1 MTRIVIKKS
10 NTIVSFIDWVRKDM
24 ILTAL
29 FRVSRILN
37 EHPIIIIRKGFNVSS
52 SEKNCI

>member
-1 MTRIVIKKS
+1 
-10 NTIVSFIDWVRKDM
+10 M

-37 EHPIIIIRKGFNVSS
+37 EHPIIIIRKGFDVSS
-52 SEKNCI
+52 SEKNSI